1 MRKLSESNVAAK
13 VHGSDVGMQFDFL
26 GLPVVSQQVRPII
39 RSKLRVGRNDLC
51 DCNSGKKYKKC
62 HGRK

>member
-1 MRKLSESNVAAK
+1 MRKLSGSNVAAK

-26 GLPVVSQQVRPII
+26 GLPAVSQQVRPII

-51 DCNSGKKYKKC
+51 DCKI
-62 HGRK
+62 GRAHV